1 MDENAQLIEE
11 AKTLRQVVSQ
21 LKDENSKLKVQISKQ
36 GNTFVLGT

>member
-36 GNTFVLGT
+36 GNAFILGT

>member
-21 LKDENSKLKVQISKQ
+21 LRDENSKLKVQISKQ

>member
-11 AKTLRQVVSQ
+11 AKTLRQVVNQ
-21 LKDENSKLKVQISKQ
+21 LRDENSKLKVQISKQ

>member
-1 MDENAQLIEE
+1 MDESAQLIEE

-36 GNTFVLGT
+36 GNTFILGT

>member
-21 LKDENSKLKVQISKQ
+21 LRDENSKLKIQISKQ
-36 GNTFVLGT
+36 GNTFILGT

>member
-21 LKDENSKLKVQISKQ
+21 LKDENSKLKIQISKQ
-36 GNTFVLGT
+36 GNTFILGT